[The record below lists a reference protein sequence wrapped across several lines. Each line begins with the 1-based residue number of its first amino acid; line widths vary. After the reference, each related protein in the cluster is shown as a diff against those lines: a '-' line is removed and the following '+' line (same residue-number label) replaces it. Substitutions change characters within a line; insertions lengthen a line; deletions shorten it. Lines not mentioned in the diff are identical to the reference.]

1 MTDLWVDGGD
11 HGQGYLEHSLVPVD
25 PLEVG
30 EWSVRRDLAVRWGR
44 MVGSDAEVKVTELYL
59 PVLKHWNPL
68 RERERRRE
76 RQRRRERVGERETE
90 KEREGGGGKER
101 WEGEE
106 FFFAVNRPSSHRQ
119 SCIYTAESSQCSP
132 RRQVPG

>member
-59 PVLKHWNPL
+59 PMLKHWNPL
-68 RERERRRE
+68 RERDREGERGWGRE
-76 RQRRRERVGERETE
+76 REV
-90 KEREGGGGKER
+90 GGGR
-101 WEGEE
+101 V
-106 FFFAVNRPSSHRQ
+106 FFAVNRPSSHRQ
-119 SCIYTAESSQCSP
+119 SCIYSRVLTVQPTKAGSWMRGSP
-132 RRQVPG
+132 GRGFWQEIW

>member
-11 HGQGYLEHSLVPVD
+11 HGQGHLEHSLVPVD

-44 MVGSDAEVKVTELYL
+44 VVGSDAEVKVTELYL
-59 PVLKHWNPL
+59 PLLKHWNPL
-68 RERERRRE
+68 RERERKRG
-76 RQRRRERVGERETE
+76 GERD
-90 KEREGGGGKER
+90 REGERGWGRGGRGKSV
-101 WEGEE
+101 
-106 FFFAVNRPSSHRQ
+106 FAVNRHIDSHVHV
-119 SCIYTAESSQCSP
+119 YTAESSQCSP